1 MPGLFI
7 VTGHYGTGKSEFS
20 VNFALRK
27 RLVEGEA
34 VTLVDLDIV
43 NPYFRSR
50 EARGLL
56 EAEGIRVVGN
66 SLNLD
71 TGVDLPAISPAVAGS
86 LEETER
92 TVIVDLGGDPVG
104 ARVMR
109 RFRTSLP
116 EKALEVLYV
125 VNPFRPENATVEKSL
140 DSIRGI
146 EESSGLRVTGLV
158 NNAHLL
164 DQTRPAHIR
173 QGDRQCR
180 ELSSLLNLPIRFI
193 SGRREL
199 LNAVYDDVNNDEP
212 PAGEPIEIG
221 MHLRQE
227 WMASTGT
234 E

>member
-1 MPGLFI
+1 MPGLVI

-20 VNFALRK
+20 VNLALKK
-27 RLVEGEA
+27 RSLEGEA

-50 EARGLL
+50 EARGVL
-56 EAEGIRVVGN
+56 EAEGIRVISN

-86 LEETER
+86 LEDRER

-109 RFRTSLP
+109 RFRTSVP
-116 EKALEVLYV
+116 EEAVEVLYV
-125 VNPFRPENATVEKSL
+125 VNLFRPENATVERTRDSL
-140 DSIRGI
+140 RGI

-164 DQTRPAHIR
+164 DQTRPEHLL
-173 QGDRQCR
+173 QGDRECR
-180 ELSSLLNLPIRFI
+180 KLSRLLELPIRYV
-193 SGRREL
+193 SGRREVLDSL
-199 LNAVYDDVNNDEP
+199 LDRENSEEI
-212 PAGEPIEIG
+212 PAGEPLEIE
-221 MHLRQE
+221 MYLRQE
-227 WMASTGT
+227 WMASTET

>member
-27 RLVEGEA
+27 RLREGEE

-50 EARGLL
+50 EARAIL
-56 EAEGIRVVGN
+56 EEQSIRVVSN
-66 SLNLD
+66 SLNID
-71 TGVDLPAISPAVAGS
+71 QGVDLPAISPAVAGS
-86 LEETER
+86 LEDRER

-109 RFRTSLP
+109 RFRGSVP
-116 EKALEVLYV
+116 EEGLEVLYV
-125 VNPFRPENATVEKSL
+125 VNIFRPENRTVAATCDSL
-140 DSIRGI
+140 GAIQ
-146 EESSGLRVTGLV
+146 EASGLRISGLI
-158 NNAHLL
+158 NNSHLL
-164 DQTRPAHIR
+164 DRSRPEHLLA
-173 QGDRQCR
+173 GDRHCR
-180 ELSSLLNLPIRFI
+180 ELSELLGLPIRFV
-193 SGRREL
+193 SATRALFKACEQMSEL
-199 LNAVYDDVNNDEP
+199 PE
-212 PAGEPIEIG
+212 GERVEIG